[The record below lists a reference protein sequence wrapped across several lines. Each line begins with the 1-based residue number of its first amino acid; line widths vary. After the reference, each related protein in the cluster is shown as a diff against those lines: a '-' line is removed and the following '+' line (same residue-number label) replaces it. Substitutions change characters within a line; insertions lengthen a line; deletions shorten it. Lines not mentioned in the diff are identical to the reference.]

1 MAIPLGFLSRLAI
14 PLVVAALYWNGPGE
28 IDLGQQAQIFE
39 STMRLADQV
48 LFEAQNEVNSTSQT
62 FDYIIVGAGTAGSLL
77 ANLLSEANNSVIL
90 LEAGGD
96 PNPILDIPYAHAD
109 VFWRTRIMDWNY
121 TTVKQNRSCLYKF
134 DGNCWWPRGKALG
147 GTTSI
152 NVGVYNRCLRKD
164 YDSWANFTGDSSWS
178 WENLKGI
185 LNDIEDYHG
194 AYEDDN
200 NGNHGQN
207 GEVYVGKVDYLPG
220 LEVLKEALTEKGIPI
235 GDLDGG
241 EIQYGF
247 STVDYNIKDGMRWSS
262 YKSHLEPALSR
273 SNLVVERYATAHKIL
288 FNGTQAIGVEYERHG
303 SMLEAFARK
312 EIIVSAGAV
321 ESPKLLL
328 LSGIGPKDHLDS
340 LNIST
345 LVDLPVGKYLQ
356 EHPGMDILGKDNV
369 GFVLNT
375 TFGMNLKD
383 PELVMQFIENGT
395 GPFNSYSR
403 NPRLMKGYLN
413 SSFNSDKDW
422 PENYIFVYEKF
433 TERGDGLPPQEEVY
447 FTVELMRSTTT
458 GSVKLAS
465 TDPHDKPLIDPNF
478 FEDPTDIDRMIDAI
492 EVMLDVFFNSTA
504 YQQQGITMFEP
515 FELCSVEEGHLFLSR
530 EYWRCYIHQF
540 GDPHFHTTSTCRM
553 GPGPEVAVVDSMLR
567 VFGTQNLRVVDSSV
581 IPFAPTGNPNMPIV
595 AVAQR
600 AAQLILN
607 DDSDLK

>member
-1 MAIPLGFLSRLAI
+1 MSIPLDFVSRLAI

-28 IDLGQQAQIFE
+28 VDLGEQAQIFE
-39 STMRLADQV
+39 NTMRLADQV
-48 LFEAQNEVNSTSQT
+48 LFEAENKVNSSSPT
-62 FDYIIVGAGTAGSLL
+62 FDYIIIGAGTAGSLL
-77 ANLLSEANNSVIL
+77 ANSLSEANNVLL

-96 PNPILDIPYAHAD
+96 QNPILDIPYAHAD
-109 VFWRTRIMDWNY
+109 VFWKTRVMDWNY
-121 TTVKQNRSCLYKF
+121 TTVKQNRSCLYNF
-134 DGNCWWPRGKALG
+134 NGSCWWPRGKALG
-147 GTTSI
+147 GTTAI

-178 WENLKGI
+178 WENLRET

-194 AYEDDN
+194 AYE
-200 NGNHGQN
+200 
-207 GEVYVGKVDYLPG
+207 GESNEK
-220 LEVLKEALTEKGIPI
+220 KGIPI

-247 STVDYNIKDGMRWSS
+247 STVDYNIKDGQRWGS
-262 YKSHLEPALSR
+262 YKSHLEPALNR
-273 SNLVVERYATAHKIL
+273 SNLVVERYATAQKIL
-288 FNGTQAIGVEYERHG
+288 FNGTQAIGVVFERHG
-303 SMLEAFARK
+303 KVLQAFANK
-312 EIIVSAGAV
+312 EVIVSAGAV

-328 LSGIGPKDHLDS
+328 LSGIGPKEHLDS

-356 EHPGMDILGKDNV
+356 EHPGMDILGKDNM

-375 TFGMNLKD
+375 TFGMNLKE
-383 PELVMQFIENGT
+383 PELVQQFVENGT

-433 TERGDGLPPQEEVY
+433 SERGNGEPPQEEVY
-447 FTVELMRSTTT
+447 FTVELMRTRTT

-465 TDPHDKPLIDPNF
+465 SDPNEKPLIDPNF

-492 EVMLDVFFNSTA
+492 EVMMDVFLNSSA
-504 YQQQGITMFEP
+504 YRQHGIKLFEP
-515 FELCSVEEGHLFLSR
+515 FELCSVEEGHQFLSR
-530 EYWRCYIHQF
+530 DYWRCYIHQF

-553 GPGPEVAVVDSMLR
+553 GPSPDVAVVDSSLR
-567 VFGTQNLRVVDSSV
+567 VFGIKNLRVVDSSV
-581 IPFAPTGNPNMPIV
+581 IPFAPTGNPNMPTV

-600 AAQLILN
+600 AAALILL
-607 DDSDLK
+607 DSTS